1 MARGS
6 KAVSAAKGHRTKA
19 EINARQQAE
28 QDMLSGKP
36 LAEFPGV
43 KSDTVAHAEFRRVA
57 ALMKAIGKDD
67 ALYSAAVNRYAALFS
82 EITQLQQ
89 DAARFRGLM
98 DSLQQKFDESD
109 PDSDDI
115 TAFAKAYSGMLAQ
128 VNKLDDKVMQKR
140 KMMGDIEKEN
150 CMTVQA
156 ALRSIPKE
164 SGKKDD
170 SPLMKILSGGD
181 N

>member
-1 MARGS
+1 MPRGS

-19 EINARQQAE
+19 EISAREQAE
-28 QDMLSGKP
+28 QDMLSGKK
-36 LAEFPGV
+36 LVEFPAV
-43 KSDTVAHAEFRRVA
+43 KQDPAAHSEFKRVA
-57 ALMKAIGKDD
+57 ALMRAIGKDD
-67 ALYSAAVNRYAALFS
+67 ALYSAAVNRYAELRG
-82 EITQLQQ
+82 EIAQLQQ

-98 DSLQQKFDESD
+98 DSLKQKFDESD

-128 VNKLDDKVMQKR
+128 VDKLKGSVQTKR

-164 SGKKDD
+164 TGKKDE
-170 SPLMKILSGGD
+170 SPLMKILSEG
-181 N
+181 

>member
-1 MARGS
+1 MPRGS

-19 EINARQQAE
+19 EISAREQAE
-28 QDMLSGKP
+28 QDMLSGKK
-36 LAEFPGV
+36 LVEFPAV
-43 KSDTVAHAEFRRVA
+43 KSDPAAHSEFKRVA
-57 ALMKAIGKDD
+57 ALMRAIGKDD
-67 ALYSAAVNRYAALFS
+67 ALYSAAVNRYAELFS
-82 EITQLQQ
+82 EIAQLQQ
-89 DAARFRGLM
+89 DSARFRELM
-98 DSLQQKFDESD
+98 DRLQEKFDESD

-128 VNKLDDKVMQKR
+128 VNKLDDKIMQKR

-164 SGKKDD
+164 TGKKDD
-170 SPLMKILSGGD
+170 SPLMKILEGAV
-181 N
+181 